1 MSDLYETASEST
13 ATMSPRLQVG
23 YRNRRRIVCEPHI
36 ILPTSSCSFCAST
49 SPPPNP
55 TQRDEAGGRSL
66 QRRRAS
72 DLTPREPPAVPPS
85 LSRLIESSGSLVSF
99 FFLPTFLPR
108 GSSKSVA
115 FKRWCG
121 HRHILDPLGGGE
133 CGCDSI
139 YVSAFDFA
147 GPRVIVWHLD
157 WSLLQSL
164 NYVGISCDFLSLS
177 ELNHQHTLLE

>member
-66 QRRRAS
+66 QRRRRPRPGSRRRYPALCPAS
-72 DLTPREPPAVPPS
+72 TNPQVGL
-85 LSRLIESSGSLVSF
+85 F
-99 FFLPTFLPR
+99 FFLPTFLPCR
-108 GSSKSVA
+108 SSDSVA

-121 HRHILDPLGGGE
+121 QLQDPFGKGM
-133 CGCDSI
+133 CCVVI
-139 YVSAFDFA
+139 VRMRFDFRECVWFRWVA
-147 GPRVIVWHLD
+147 TVCLPHQCPYCRVWIM
-157 WSLLQSL
+157 
-164 NYVGISCDFLSLS
+164 
-177 ELNHQHTLLE
+177 